1 MIEGDDYWD
10 IIYVYIYLYI
20 YIYIYLYTYTCIYI
34 YIYIYMCVPHST
46 THDFL
51 PRVILS
57 HLLPPLEVRYF
68 AFFCFFYI
76 TGSGL

>member
-1 MIEGDDYWD
+1 M
-10 IIYVYIYLYI
+10 YI
-20 YIYIYLYTYTCIYI
+20 YIPLYIYTCIYI
-34 YIYIYMCVPHST
+34 YMCASFYA
-46 THDFL
+46 HDFL